1 MCCTRLAHL
10 SLIALVSPFGC
21 AQDQDL
27 ALANVID
34 ACKDASAIAPWVESV
49 DSVELGGD
57 AEADVRQV
65 HHRGPVRGRDVEHP
79 AHTRGWTGT
88 VVLDVVRTQAGEG
101 FALTEGTLKLDGLA
115 PRHGRLLVDG
125 HVLFES
131 YHAMDGEEVVPDGD
145 GYIFVPPSDA
155 YREANIVGVLDFTGR
170 WAGERDVDLTLK
182 SETHY
187 GYDAVR
193 LEGDFGGRRVDRN
206 W

>member
-79 AHTRGWTGT
+79 AHTRGGRGPLCWTWCGP
-88 VVLDVVRTQAGEG
+88 
-101 FALTEGTLKLDGLA
+101 KLA
-115 PRHGRLLVDG
+115 RASP
-125 HVLFES
+125 
-131 YHAMDGEEVVPDGD
+131 
-145 GYIFVPPSDA
+145 
-155 YREANIVGVLDFTGR
+155 
-170 WAGERDVDLTLK
+170 
-182 SETHY
+182 
-187 GYDAVR
+187 
-193 LEGDFGGRRVDRN
+193 
-206 W
+206 